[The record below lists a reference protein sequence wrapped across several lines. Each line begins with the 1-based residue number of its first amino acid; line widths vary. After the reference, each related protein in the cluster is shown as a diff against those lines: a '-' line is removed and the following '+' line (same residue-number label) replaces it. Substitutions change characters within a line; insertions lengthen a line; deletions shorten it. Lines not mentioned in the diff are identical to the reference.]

1 MKIYFSLV
9 INIIL
14 LSISFLT
21 TATPQLNRYTS
32 LDAWQANSFWI
43 ETDKSLVLIDA
54 QLLKSDATKLAAAMK
69 STGKPLAA
77 VFITHPH
84 TDHFAGLATFKEQ
97 FGSFPIYASETT
109 SKQMPIAMETF
120 LNGGFAK
127 TFGERVE
134 RRLVE
139 PSNMLENNQV
149 VSIDGVEFAFADL
162 GPGES
167 EANSIVSVPS
177 QNWLFSG
184 DVTLH
189 HMHYFLGEGHS
200 SLVLQQLKNLKQQ
213 FANYTFYTGHG
224 EPMSATILDDQINY
238 VELTY
243 NLVKT
248 KLDEKVSKNELPV
261 KLSQQ
266 DHEEIVQEI
275 NRNYPYYGSYGFKPE
290 DFISWNVQGVEAEL
304 SAELSNKK

>member
-1 MKIYFSLV
+1 MKIYFSLL
-9 INIIL
+9 ITTIL
-14 LSISFLT
+14 LSTSFLT
-21 TATPQLNRYTS
+21 TAAPQLNRYTS

-84 TDHFAGLATFKEQ
+84 TDHFAGLAILKEK
-97 FGSFPIYASETT
+97 FGSFPVYASETT

-127 TFGERVE
+127 AFGERVE
-134 RRLVE
+134 TRFVE
-139 PSNMLENNQV
+139 PSNILGPLQV
-149 VSIDGVEFAFADL
+149 VTIDGIDFIFEDL
-162 GPGES
+162 GSGES
-167 EANSIVSVPS
+167 AANSVISVPS
-177 QNWLFSG
+177 QNWLFTG
-184 DVTLH
+184 DATLH
-189 HMHYFLGEGHS
+189 HMHYYLGEGHS
-200 SLVLQQLKNLKQQ
+200 ISVLNQLANIKQQ
-213 FANYTFYTGHG
+213 YGSYVLYTGHG
-224 EPMSATILDDQINY
+224 EPMPANIVDDQINY

-248 KLDEKVSKNELPV
+248 RLDEKVSKNELPV
-261 KLSQQ
+261 KLNQQ

-275 NRNYPYYGSYGFKPE
+275 KRNYPYYGSYGFKPE

-304 SAELSNKK
+304 TAELSIKK